1 MDPKVSK
8 VKPLS
13 DYQLE
18 LQFNTNEVRIFDV
31 KPYLNKGIFYELKEP
46 EIFYQVR
53 ESLGSIL
60 WPNGQ
65 DFSPDTLYEESILSK
80 NQPD

>member
-1 MDPKVSK
+1 MKPRVSK

-13 DYQLE
+13 NYQLE
-18 LQFNTNEVRIFDV
+18 LTFNTDEVRIFDV
-31 KPYLNKGIFYELKEP
+31 KPYLNKGIFKELKEP
-46 EIFYQVR
+46 DIFYQVR

-65 DFSPDTLYEESILSK
+65 DFCPDILYEESTIQKSE
-80 NQPD
+80 